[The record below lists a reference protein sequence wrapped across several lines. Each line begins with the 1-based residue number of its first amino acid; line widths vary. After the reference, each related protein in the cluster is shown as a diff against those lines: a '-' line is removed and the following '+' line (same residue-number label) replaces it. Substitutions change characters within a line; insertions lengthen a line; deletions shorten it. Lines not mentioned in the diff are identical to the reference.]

1 MEQEHHAQARQA
13 RMENLLAEALQDN
26 DLLGQRR
33 KQEMHQV
40 HDLVAQKDA
49 LGCALAMAIAV
60 AFVLAI
66 LSIPQMLAGGLS
78 QGESLTILA
87 GVGASALLW
96 LLLRSL
102 QT

>member
-1 MEQEHHAQARQA
+1 MEQEQRAQAR
-13 RMENLLAEALQDN
+13 MKTLLAEALQDN
-26 DLLGQRR
+26 EHLSQRR

-40 HDLVAQKDA
+40 HNLVAQKDS
-49 LGCALAMAIAV
+49 LSCALASAIAV

-78 QGESLTILA
+78 QAESLTILA

-96 LLLRSL
+96 ILLRGL
-102 QT
+102 QS